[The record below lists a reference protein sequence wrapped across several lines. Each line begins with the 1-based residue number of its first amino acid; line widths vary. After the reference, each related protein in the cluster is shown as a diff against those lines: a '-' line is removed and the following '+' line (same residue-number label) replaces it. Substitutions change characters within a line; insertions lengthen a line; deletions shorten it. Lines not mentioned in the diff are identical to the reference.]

1 MKKPVVEFFKDMKL
15 LETAWLW
22 LNKIPAGMLSLIV
35 GDQDTGKSTLTLFIA
50 AQVSKGGVWPGPR
63 GKKADKGVVVILTTE
78 DDVNRTVKP
87 RLEAAGADMS
97 NVVTITGIVE
107 HDEHG
112 NTVSERL
119 GLYNLTEDKDMLLS
133 ALFQLKKMGK
143 DVKLIIL
150 DPISAFLGGK
160 NANNNSEVREFL
172 AYLTKIAETTHATII
187 GINHLNKD
195 SQKQAVYRTLGS
207 VGWTATSRAVWLV
220 AKDPNDEDRRIMSQI
235 KCNLTQDKTGLAFRL
250 VDTEV
255 QGPGFVV
262 HSPRCDFEDGV
273 VFETADELL
282 DVDTQRANKKK
293 QKKQKA
299 ASTWLKDT
307 LANGPVDSKVV
318 WALAGQNDIGK
329 RALEQAKSELKI
341 KSIPLMEK
349 GRIVKWGWVLPQ

>member
-1 MKKPVVEFFKDMKL
+1 MSGRIVKTPVVKFFDDIEL
-15 LETAWLW
+15 LETNWLW
-22 LNKIPAGMLSLIV
+22 PNKIPAGMLSLIV
-35 GDQDTGKSTLTLFIA
+35 GDQDTGKSTLTLYMA
-50 AQVSKGGVWPGPR
+50 AQVSTGGVWPGPPAE
-63 GKKADKGVVVILTTE
+63 KAEKGVVVILTTE
-78 DDVNRTVKP
+78 DDANRTIKP

-97 NVVTITGIVE
+97 NVVTIAGIEE
-107 HDEHG
+107 HDENG
-112 NTVSERL
+112 NVISSRL

-133 ALFQLKKMGK
+133 ALFQIKKLGK
-143 DVKLIIL
+143 EVKLIIL

-172 AYLTKIAETTHATII
+172 SYLTKTAETTHATIV

-220 AKDPNDEDRRIMSQI
+220 AKDPNDEERRIMSQI

-255 QGPGFVV
+255 PGPGFVV
-262 HSPRCDFEDGV
+262 HSPRCEFEDGV

-293 QKKQKA
+293 QKKQETVN
-299 ASTWLKDT
+299 TWLKET
-307 LANGPVDSKVV
+307 LESGPVDSKVV
-318 WALAGQNDIGK
+318 WALAKQQGISEK
-329 RALEQAKSELKI
+329 VLERAKADLK
-341 KSIPLMEK
+341 
-349 GRIVKWGWVLPQ
+349 VK